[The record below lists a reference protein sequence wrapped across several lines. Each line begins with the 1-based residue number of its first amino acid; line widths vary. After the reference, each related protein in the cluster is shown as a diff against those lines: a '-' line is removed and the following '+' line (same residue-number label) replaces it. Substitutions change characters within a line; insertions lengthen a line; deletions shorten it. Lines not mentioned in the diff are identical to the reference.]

1 MLCVSTGSFIINEDY
16 KMAKQEPEKK
26 KAASKEAP
34 QKKKSL
40 TKMLPFI
47 VIILL
52 ILIGGGLFAFKMIN
66 KKPEQNQSATAT
78 EKTEPTPL
86 STPLEDKLTYEIT
99 PAFTVNLTEFSGKKY
114 LKISIVLEY
123 KDPQVKTDL
132 DKRLFQ
138 IKDSFITA
146 LATKNSKELATEEG
160 KQHLKD
166 ELISKINVIIGKD
179 KITNIYFGEFIIQ

>member
-1 MLCVSTGSFIINEDY
+1 
-16 KMAKQEPEKK
+16 MAKQEPEKK
-26 KAASKEAP
+26 KAVGKESP
-34 QKKKSL
+34 QQKKSL

-52 ILIGGGLFAFKMIN
+52 ILIGGGLFAFKIIN
-66 KKPEQNQSATAT
+66 KKPAQNQSTT
-78 EKTEPTPL
+78 STDKTEPTPV
-86 STPLEDKLTYEIT
+86 SAPLEEKQIYEIT

-114 LKISIVLEY
+114 LKISINLEY

-146 LATKNSKELATEEG
+146 LAAKNSKELATEEG

>member
-1 MLCVSTGSFIINEDY
+1 
-16 KMAKQEPEKK
+16 MAKQEQEKK
-26 KAASKEAP
+26 KADGKESP
-34 QKKKSL
+34 RQKKSL

-78 EKTEPTPL
+78 EKTEATPVP
-86 STPLEDKLTYEIT
+86 TPLEDKSTYEIT

-114 LKISIVLEY
+114 LKTSIILEY
-123 KDPQVKTDL
+123 KDAQVKTDL

-138 IKDSFITA
+138 IKDSFIA
-146 LATKNSKELATEEG
+146 VLSAKNSKELATEEG

-166 ELISKINVIIGKD
+166 ELITKTNVIIGKD
-179 KITNIYFGEFIIQ
+179 KVTNIYFGEFIIQ

>member
-1 MLCVSTGSFIINEDY
+1 
-16 KMAKQEPEKK
+16 MAKQEPGKK
-26 KAASKEAP
+26 KADGKEPP
-34 QKKKSL
+34 QQKKSL

-66 KKPEQNQSATAT
+66 KKPAQNQSTTST
-78 EKTEPTPL
+78 EKSESTAAP
-86 STPLEDKLTYEIT
+86 TPLEDKSTYEMT

-114 LKISIVLEY
+114 LKTSIILEY
-123 KDPQVKTDL
+123 KDPQIKTDI

-138 IKDSFITA
+138 IKDSFITVLSA
-146 LATKNSKELATEEG
+146 KNSKELATEEG